1 MTTLRP
7 MSLGELLDRSF
18 FLYRKHFALFVGII
32 AIPHLVLLAFQLIQ
46 VAIGRGRTTGFAAM
60 GFVWLLATMILY
72 LGAMAASQGA
82 TVVAVS
88 KVHLGG
94 SSSISEAFGGIR
106 GKILYLSLIMFGVG
120 IGIGIGLVLLIVPGI
135 IFALM
140 WSLTIPVA
148 VLEDK
153 GLRDATSRSAELTK
167 GNRGRIFMI
176 YFLFIVL
183 MYIVILLW
191 EVPIFAVIGMF
202 ARSHRPMT
210 VLPIWT
216 QIAFPVC
223 SFLSQCLVGPLLTI
237 ALSLVYYDQRVRK
250 EAFDLELMM
259 STLDSAQSG
268 TPAPPTLPSAVEGL
282 G

>member
-1 MTTLRP
+1 MTTSLRP

-32 AIPHLVLLAFQLIQ
+32 ALPNLVVLAFQLLG
-46 VAIGRGRTTGFAAM
+46 IGFGSGNAARFTTISL
-60 GFVWLLATMILY
+60 VWLFATMVLS
-72 LGAMAASQGA
+72 LGATAASQGA

-88 KVHLGG
+88 KVHLGAG
-94 SSSISEAFGGIR
+94 SSVSEAFAGIKGR
-106 GKILYLSLIMFGVG
+106 ILYLALIMIGVG
-120 IGIGIGLVLLIVPGI
+120 IGVGIGFVLLIVPGI
-135 IFALM
+135 ILALM

-167 GNRGRIFMI
+167 GNRGRIFVI

-191 EVPIFAVIGMF
+191 EVPIFAVLGIF
-202 ARSHRPMT
+202 ARSGPRPMT
-210 VLPIWT
+210 VMPVWT
-216 QIAFPVC
+216 QIAFPLGT
-223 SFLSQCLVGPLLTI
+223 FLSQCLVGPLLTI

-250 EAFDLELMM
+250 EAFDLQLMM
-259 STLDSAQSG
+259 STLDSAQGG
-268 TPAPPTLPSAVEGL
+268 TPAPAAPSAV
-282 G
+282 

>member
-18 FLYRKHFALFVGII
+18 FLYRKHFALFAGII
-32 AIPHLVLLAFQLIQ
+32 ALPNLAVLAFQLLQI
-46 VAIGRGRTTGFAAM
+46 AIARGRTAGFAAA

-72 LGAMAASQGA
+72 LGASAASQGA

-94 SSSISEAFGGIR
+94 SSTISEAFSGIR
-106 GKILYLSLIMFGVG
+106 GRILYLSLIMIGVG
-120 IGIGIGLVLLIVPGI
+120 IGIGIGFILLIVPGI

-191 EVPIFAVIGMF
+191 EVPVFAAIGIF

-210 VLPIWT
+210 VLPVWT

-223 SFLSQCLVGPLLTI
+223 TFLSQCLVGPLLTI

-259 STLDSAQSG
+259 STLDSAQGG
-268 TPAPPTLPSAVEGL
+268 TTPPTLPSAVEGL